1 MKSIYKYILLVMVI
15 LTSCKVDEIQF
26 EGDAVSVGGL
36 QVSFNKIGEVNFNDA
51 TVYANIVN
59 QQNREIQECGVYY
72 STVPNFSIGQAKCAV
87 SESNDGVS
95 YSVKITGL
103 TDAVRYYFRFYVN
116 HSGGVSLSAV
126 SSDMT
131 FETPINYRVPD
142 VALLTNDVITE
153 TKTEAGRY
161 ERYIDAVVLH
171 NGHYDLTEYGIYYSA
186 NQDMSGEV
194 KIPCSDQN
202 IEPIDG
208 KVYFTVKLPDYEDNI
223 IQRDQVYYYQA
234 YAKNAEM
241 GEGKSTVEAIKI
253 ERAREYPSFE
263 ITNIKIL
270 GKTDAT
276 MTVKVVSQGIDD
288 MTEYG
293 YYLNGRKTTLGNTI
307 ANGEEFTVDF
317 TDLTMGTNNEVYIY
331 GVNSDGETPAPDE
344 PRIFY
349 TGLLD
354 KYDESIVYVELDGVV
369 SGDKKY
375 YFLDRN
381 LGARES
387 YPTGSMLEKQEDA
400 GWLFQWGREADGHQI
415 WNPVLKE
422 LDAPLTD
429 YNLTEDYK
437 GKFLK
442 ANFASYDWLSVSKE
456 VYQSL
461 WNDSEDGGINNPCP
475 EGYRVPTSK
484 EMAVFYGNKAKMKLV
499 DPGTF
504 RAASDG
510 TIRTNGAYFWV
521 SDLPEDKDAGVFN
534 RVILSTG
541 TIEANTSGAGGH
553 YIRCVRVE

>member
-51 TVYANIVN
+51 TVYATIVN
-59 QQNREIQECGVYY
+59 EQNRKIQECGVYY
-72 STVPNFSIGQAKCAV
+72 STVPNFSIGQAKSAV
-87 SESNDGVS
+87 AESNDGVS

-126 SSDMT
+126 SPDMT

-142 VALLTNDVITE
+142 VALLTNDVIIE
-153 TKTEAGRY
+153 SKTEAGRY

-208 KVYFTVKLPDYEDNI
+208 KVYFTVKLPDYEENI

-234 YAKNAEM
+234 YACNAEK
-241 GEGKSTVEAIKI
+241 GEGKSAIKAIKI
-253 ERAREYPSFE
+253 ERAREYPEFE

-317 TDLTMGTNNEVYIY
+317 TGLTMGTNNEVYIY

-349 TGLLD
+349 TGVLD
-354 KYDESIVYVELDGVV
+354 KHDESIVYVELEGLV

-381 LGARES
+381 LGAKEA
-387 YPTGSMLEKQEDA
+387 YPTGTMLEDFKDA
-400 GWLFQWGREADGHQI
+400 GWTFQWGREADGHQL
-415 WNPVLKE
+415 WDAQVKA
-422 LDAPLTD
+422 LDIPLTN
-429 YNLTEDYK
+429 YILTEDYK
-437 GKFLK
+437 GKFLSTK
-442 ANFASYDWLSVSKE
+442 HSSYDWLSTSKE
-456 VYQSL
+456 VWQTL
-461 WNDSEDGGINNPCP
+461 WNESDDGGINNPCP
-475 EGYRVPTSK
+475 PGYRIPTSVELK
-484 EMAVFYGNKAKMKLV
+484 LLFSNKSKMKLV
-499 DPGTF
+499 NPGVF
-504 RAASDG
+504 RAATSG
-510 TIRTNGAYFWV
+510 TPNTTNAFFWT
-521 SDLPEDKDAGVFN
+521 SDLPDREAGVFN
-534 RVILSTG
+534 KVQISNGSTVQEG
-541 TIEANTSGAGGH
+541 SGSAAH
-553 YIRCVRVE
+553 FIRCIRVE